1 MAIQYPYDLLSG
13 FPGWFADFDLMYR
26 QEQSRSQGGVTYVK
40 DMGTP
45 LWRASYQ
52 TRQLRPNEMDMW
64 KAKTKALE
72 GGLKQFIAYPL
83 SRCYPI
89 AYPKG
94 RGLGNVSN
102 LKVSSIGADR
112 KTITM
117 SGRPAGY
124 IFSVGDYIQIGTRN
138 LHQIVG
144 VDGLNVEFRPHLWPE
159 TAVNDAVKVV
169 NPYCIMAIVP
179 SSLQTGTD
187 SQFARGSISFQA
199 VESR

>member
-13 FPGWFADFDLMYR
+13 FPGWFTDFDLMYR

-45 LWRASYQ
+45 LWKATYQ

-72 GGLKQFIAYPL
+72 GGLKQFIARPL

-94 RGLGNVSN
+94 RGLGDVSN

-138 LHQIVG
+138 LHQVVG
-144 VDGLNVEFRPHLWPE
+144 VDGLNVEIRPHLWPE
-159 TAVNDAVKVV
+159 TKVNDPVKVIQ
-169 NPYCIMAIVP
+169 PMCKMLIVP
-179 SSLQTGTD
+179 GTLTTTSELATG
-187 SQFARGSISFQA
+187 RGAVSFEA